1 MAKYAVR
8 IDGLLHSKTAQGGCI
23 EYSKIAVQNVSIKNT
38 HTHKGSAAQPFFIIK
53 QQ

>member
-8 IDGLLHSKTAQGGCI
+8 IDGLLHSKTAQGG
-23 EYSKIAVQNVSIKNT
+23 YSKKMLFKN
-38 HTHKGSAAQPFFIIK
+38 AAQPFFIVK